1 VLINEDMNDANSTT
15 GMTIPSAAPFC
26 TAQLDQAVS
35 NNNETT
41 EAVSAGDDNGD
52 HVNLT
57 WAGYA
62 AMAEEFNPANSEDS
76 PCALA
81 PNVYP
86 WDQS

>member
-1 VLINEDMNDANSTT
+1 MNDANSTT

-35 NNNETT
+35 NDGGT
-41 EAVSAGDDNGD
+41 EALAAGDDNGD

-76 PCALA
+76 PCALS
-81 PNVYP
+81 PNLFP
-86 WDQS
+86 WGQS